1 MIGVT
6 LGSNSEYITALYND
20 SKNTFE
26 LVWESQFTVK
36 QREWTVPHGLDPIQ
50 WRDPAVTFVA
60 AAWQQHSTS
69 PILSTK

>member
-36 QREWTVPHGLDPIQ
+36 QREWTVPHGLGPMREAAIIFVIQ
-50 WRDPAVTFVA
+50 QYKASIEHR
-60 AAWQQHSTS
+60 
-69 PILSTK
+69 